1 MPKKRTAAW
10 LLALALVLSLALPA
24 AADGITAAPTGS
36 TVLVNGQ
43 SVVFEAY
50 RIHDYNYFKLRDLA
64 LSLNGSAGS
73 FSVGWDGENRA
84 VSIRSGEAYEPVGGE
99 LAPGDGS
106 AKPAAE
112 STDAIYLNG
121 VEAAF
126 SAYKIGGSNYFKLRD
141 VLAALDVYVGWD
153 GEKNLITIDTS
164 RGYDG
169 EGKAAFSFSDI
180 PAYSGSGAYTVNGG
194 TPFFTDADRAGE
206 PYIIYSPLDSL
217 GRCGAAS
224 ALLSAELMPTE
235 PRSGALTR
243 KPSGWN
249 NACYPGLVEGNYLYN
264 RCHLIGYQLGGS
276 DGAENLITGTRDL
289 NMLGMLPYETQI
301 ADHLS
306 TGGQVLYRVTPVF
319 QGDELLCRGVLLEA
333 LSVDDGGTAVR
344 LCVFL
349 YNAQPGV
356 TLDYATGESTPTP
369 LLPAPDDGSSGSGS
383 GSSGVP
389 VGSGEGTHYVLN
401 TNTHR
406 FHYPGCSSADRIS
419 AENRSDFIGS
429 RSELI
434 AAGYSPCG
442 RCDP

>member
-1 MPKKRTAAW
+1 MLKKRSAAW
-10 LLALALVLSLALPA
+10 LLALVLLLSLALPA
-24 AADGITAAPTGS
+24 AAEEITATPTGS
-36 TVLVNGQ
+36 TVLVDGQ

-64 LSLNGSAGS
+64 QALNGSAGS

-84 VSIRSGEAYEPVGGE
+84 VSIRSGEAYEPAGGE

-112 STDAIYLNG
+112 SKDAIYLNG
-121 VEAAF
+121 AEAAF

-169 EGKAAFSFSDI
+169 ENRSAFSFSDI
-180 PAYSGSGAYTVNGG
+180 PAYSGAGAYTVNGG

-206 PYIIYSPLDSL
+206 PHIVYSPLDSL

-264 RCHLIGYQLGGS
+264 RCHLIGYQLGGG
-276 DGAENLITGTRDL
+276 DGEENLITGTRDL

-301 ADHLS
+301 ADRLAA
-306 TGGQVLYRVTPVF
+306 GGQVLYRVTPVF
-319 QGDELLCRGVLLEA
+319 QGDELLCRGVLLEG
-333 LSVDDGGTAVR
+333 LSADDGGEA
-344 LCVFL
+344 LCFCVFL

-356 TLDYATGESTPTP
+356 TLDYATGESAPTP
-369 LLPAPDDGSSGSGS
+369 LLPAPDAGDSSGI
-383 GSSGVP
+383 P
-389 VGSGEGTHYVLN
+389 AGSGEGTHYVLN

-406 FHYPGCSSADRIS
+406 FHYPDCSSAGRIS
-419 AENRSDFIGS
+419 AENRADFTGD

-442 RCDP
+442 KCDP